1 MKKFKV
7 VSKKLIVNE
16 PYCKIEKQ
24 KVITHNGAELDWFV
38 RLNYDAV
45 IVVPFFETGEVLLQK
60 AYKHGAQSFIIEFP
74 AGLLE
79 DTKENLKHAAAR
91 ELREETGVVAQ
102 KITKIGSVL
111 ANPTGSPMRYHF
123 FIAEG
128 CQAIADKE
136 LDDAEQTETFLI
148 KDFKMAED
156 YLLSTMQPKE
166 LALKGPQVKLQTST
180 ATIAA
185 LPFVRKYLEKQKFRG
200 KKAHLD
206 AE

>member
-1 MKKFKV
+1 MKKFRI
-7 VSKKLIVNE
+7 VSKELIVDE

-45 IVVPFFETGEVLLQK
+45 IIIPFMKSGEILLQR

-79 DTKENLKHAAAR
+79 NTKEQLKHAAAR
-91 ELREETGVVAQ
+91 ELREETGAVAK
-102 KITKIGSVL
+102 KITKVGSVL

-123 FIAEG
+123 FVAED
-128 CQAIADKE
+128 CEILADKE
-136 LDDAEQTETFLI
+136 LDDAEQTEIFFV
-148 KDFKMAED
+148 KDFETAVD

-166 LALKGPQVKLQTST
+166 LALKGPQVKWQTST
-180 ATIAA
+180 ATVAA
-185 LPFVRKYLEKQKFRG
+185 LPFVRKYLEKKG
-200 KKAHLD
+200 
-206 AE
+206 

>member
-7 VSKKLIVNE
+7 VSKKLIVDE

-24 KVITHNGAELDWFV
+24 KVITHNGVELDWFV

-45 IVVPFFETGEVLLQK
+45 IIVPVLKNGEILLQK

-74 AGLLE
+74 AGLL
-79 DTKENLKHAAAR
+79 DDQKENLKHAAAR
-91 ELREETGVVAQ
+91 ELREETGAVAK

-123 FIAEG
+123 FVAEG
-128 CQAIADKE
+128 CEFLAEKE
-136 LDDAEQTETFLI
+136 LDDAEQTEVFTV
-148 KDFKMAED
+148 KDFTTAEN

-166 LALKGPQVKLQTST
+166 LALKGPQVKWQTST

-185 LPFVRKYLEKQKFRG
+185 LPFVRKYLEKKR
-200 KKAHLD
+200 
-206 AE
+206 